1 MVTFGAGTKPRM
13 MVALA
18 LSSFLDF
25 SMGARILIQGD
36 KTVVPA
42 WDEHQISRK
51 LEVQVS
57 MDNENLHIMQTIEF
71 DGMEEGDE
79 HLVFTK
85 IKSASRNSVRG
96 GQEVVWQG
104 MLEGDGIGFA
114 TFVRPDYEGGR
125 LSGTFTTGAASYSL
139 ITFADGS
146 THVKATSWGDFPDT
160 DVESEVPVSVR
171 SFTLEE
177 NEDLSTG
184 KVSVVPNNR
193 GHFSTEPWQQNSE
206 TEKKGPH
213 RALRGKQA
221 VNRTLQAMNEVD
233 VIVIVTN
240 RAMCEY
246 AGLQAGC
253 SPTEENR
260 APMESALSI
269 VQEQTNEAMSSVGIP
284 VETRIVDIAFLEGT
298 FDGRPSPGTLN
309 VLFSDE
315 NVNQWRRDAG
325 ADLVAMITGVDPTVC
340 GIAYLNTHVSATSY
354 ACFGSYTYTHELV
367 RAGIVVQVRS
377 PFFRYA

>member
-1 MVTFGAGTKPRM
+1 MVMFAGGTKPLWTL
-13 MVALA
+13 VALA
-18 LSSFLDF
+18 LSSLLDL

-36 KTVVPA
+36 KTSVAA

-51 LEVQVS
+51 MEVQVS
-57 MDNENLHIMQTIEF
+57 MDKEDLHTMQTIEF
-71 DGMEEGDE
+71 DGMKEGDE

-96 GQEVVWQG
+96 GKEVVWQG

-114 TFVRPDYEGGR
+114 TFVRPDGEGGQ

-139 ITFADGS
+139 VTFADGT
-146 THVKATSWGDFPDT
+146 THVKVTAWSDFPDT
-160 DVESEVPVSVR
+160 DVELEVPDSVL
-171 SFTLEE
+171 TVALDE

-193 GHFSTEPWQQNSE
+193 GHFETEPWQQNPE
-206 TEKKGPH
+206 TEKKAPLH
-213 RALRGKQA
+213 NRRVLRGGQA
-221 VNRTLQAMNEVD
+221 VNRTLQEINEVD
-233 VIVIVTN
+233 VLVIVTN

-246 AGLQAGC
+246 AGLEAGC

-260 APMESALSI
+260 APMESALAI
-269 VQEQTNEAMSSVGIP
+269 AQEQTNEAMASVGIP

-298 FDGRPSPGTLN
+298 FDGRTSTGTLN
-309 VLFSDE
+309 VLLYDP

-325 ADLVAMITGVDPTVC
+325 ADLVAMIVGFDPVVC

-367 RAGIVVQVRS
+367 RA
-377 PFFRYA
+377 